1 MAAVG
6 QTQLLI
12 GASVRGRDAGGGRDR
27 DPDHDLT
34 RDNGGM
40 EG

>member
-1 MAAVG
+1 MD
-6 QTQLLI
+6 QTQLLL

-27 DPDHDLT
+27 EPDHDVS
-34 RDNGGM
+34 RDNRVI